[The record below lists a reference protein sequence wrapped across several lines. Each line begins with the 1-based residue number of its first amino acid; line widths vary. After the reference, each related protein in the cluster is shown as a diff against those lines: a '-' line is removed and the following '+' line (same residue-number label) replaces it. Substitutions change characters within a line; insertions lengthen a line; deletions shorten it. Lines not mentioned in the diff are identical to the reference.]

1 MCTAVQV
8 AVTYSCIDFV
18 VRALLH
24 ADRHDLQQPP
34 VLLVGKF
41 DMFCRGQDGG
51 CYTVQFDYTPLS
63 PQF

>member
-8 AVTYSCIDFV
+8 AVTYSCIDIV

-34 VLLVGKF
+34 VLLVSKF
-41 DMFCRGQDGG
+41 DCRGQDGG
-51 CYTVQFDYTPLS
+51 CYTVQFDCTPLS
-63 PQF
+63 QQF